1 MEAGKSFPRADRVI
15 TPDEAMKEASRCL
28 GCNEPNCISGCP
40 IGVAIPSILSLVSS
54 GKFIDAAIALREK
67 AHMASITGR
76 VCPSYRLCER
86 SCSLSLKGGAV
97 PFRSIERMLGD
108 LSLEVGVKA
117 RGRSA
122 IKGNHLVIG
131 SGPAGL
137 TIAHDL
143 FVEGAQVTVWERE
156 DRAGGWLRL
165 IPPFRL
171 PEGILEK
178 EIQRLISS
186 GIKIETRREL
196 KDIGSALNSFEAVIL
211 ATGEPSCRETGRVDI
226 SDALRLAEAGE
237 FPECSKVVILDG
249 DESATDLARLLVR
262 RYPRTKV
269 EIRAD
274 LSCEPALARIAAS
287 EGVEFQKPS
296 KLVLVGKGTCVIAS
310 DCVRTPLPFPLQ
322 TDVYGYAIVDSRFMT
337 STSRVYAAGGAI
349 SHHRS
354 ITEAM
359 ASGRELVRSLG
370 LPR

>member
-1 MEAGKSFPRADRVI
+1 METGKSSQRVDRVI
-15 TPDEAMKEASRCL
+15 TPEEAVKEASRCL

-40 IGVAIPSILSLVSS
+40 IGVAIPSVLSLVSS

-86 SCSLSLKGGAV
+86 ACSLSLKGGAV

-108 LSLEVGVKA
+108 LSLEVKVKT
-117 RGRSA
+117 RRRSTP
-122 IKGNHLVIG
+122 KGNYLVVG

-143 FVEGAQVTVWERE
+143 FAEGSEVTVWERE
-156 DRAGGWLRL
+156 DQAGGWLRL

-171 PEGILEK
+171 PEGILDR
-178 EIQRLISS
+178 EIERLISS

-196 KDIGSALNSFEAVIL
+196 KDIGSALKAFDAVLL
-211 ATGEPSCRETGRVDI
+211 ATGEPPCRETGRVDI
-226 SDALRLAEAGE
+226 SDALRWVKAGD
-237 FPECSKVVILDG
+237 FPEYKKVVILDG
-249 DESATDLARLLVR
+249 DDSATDLARLLVR

-269 EIRAD
+269 EIRAG
-274 LSCEPALARIAAS
+274 LSCDPALAQIAAS
-287 EGVEFQKPS
+287 EGVELQKPS
-296 KLVLVGKGTCVIAS
+296 KLVLVSKGACVIAS
-310 DCVRTPLPFPLQ
+310 NCMRTPVPFPLQ

-349 SHHRS
+349 THCRS

-359 ASGRELVRSLG
+359 ASGRELSRSLG